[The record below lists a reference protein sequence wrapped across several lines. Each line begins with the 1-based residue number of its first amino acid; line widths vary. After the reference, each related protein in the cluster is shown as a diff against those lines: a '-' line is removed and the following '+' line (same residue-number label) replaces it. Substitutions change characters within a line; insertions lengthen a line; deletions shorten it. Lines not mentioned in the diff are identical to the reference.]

1 MAKNR
6 MAGEELERDNPVAEE
21 ARNSVADAADNKSLA
36 DRYGQDYVDSV
47 KGDGLQDATGGGKYS
62 RKELAAEFRY
72 GRGDTSVDDTVAKYQ
87 GMVDSG
93 EFKGNNKAQD
103 FLKMH
108 GVNFGGGGGGGG
120 DNDDPVVEAPDTTPV
135 APPSN
140 PAPSQPPVTPGPPM
154 GSSTHT
160 QIVNQDNDV
169 NSNVTGDNND
179 VNINQD
185 NSVSQFGGYTSDMN
199 AGNKRA
205 ALGTTNLMDHYVLN
219 LRKTKTTI

>member
-6 MAGEELERDNPVAEE
+6 MAGDELERDNPVAEE

-62 RKELAAEFRY
+62 RKELASEFRY

-93 EFKGNNKAQD
+93 EFKGNNKAQG
-103 FLKMH
+103 FLEMH

-120 DNDDPVVEAPDTTPV
+120 NDDPVVEAPDTTPV
-135 APPSN
+135 ALPSN

-154 GSSTHT
+154 GGSPHT
-160 QIVNQDNDV
+160 QIVNQDNDI

-205 ALGTTNLMDHYVLN
+205 ALGATNLMDNYVLN

>member
-1 MAKNR
+1 MAKKR

-21 ARNSVADAADNKSLA
+21 ARNSVADAADRNSAARERIAASPERSKERLSSISS
-36 DRYGQDYVDSV
+36 DYDLEGYSDKEVIMAY
-47 KGDGLQDATGGGKYS
+47 KGGG
-62 RKELAAEFRY
+62 F
-72 GRGDTSVDDTVAKYQ
+72 GDDDYARLT
-87 GMVDSG
+87 
-93 EFKGNNKAQD
+93 GNPLDDANPD
-103 FLKMH
+103 P
-108 GVNFGGGGGGGG
+108 
-120 DNDDPVVEAPDTTPV
+120 DPVVEAPDTTPV

-154 GSSTHT
+154 GGSTLT

-185 NSVSQFGGYTSDMN
+185 NSVRQFGGYTSDMN

-205 ALGTTNLMDHYVLN
+205 ALGATNLMDNYVLN